1 MATAPTF
8 SPQMMA
14 LGSIGNAINAY
25 TDRRAAERVL
35 AQQTQQLRDRIA
47 FDRRIMEEQVAL
59 RAQEVARQQMLAQA
73 AGGAFADSLGQF
85 RDVQGDI
92 DARAGGLSEVFRAAL
107 ARPAPQL
114 SAPTATGMTAD
125 YEAAA
130 RAKQSADMAQEADRL
145 AVAQAFGQ
153 TMTDKGFALSENEQL
168 AALLR
173 NFGAGSQRAS
183 TAEIASR
190 EGRLYQPTPIQQA
203 PSMLGDLFVGLGSIG
218 LQAAQKPAEAP
229 SPYAIGAP
237 QGTQEPGLRMTTGGV
252 GLRTDRPAGLGI
264 RTR

>member
-1 MATAPTF
+1 MATAQTF
-8 SPQMMA
+8 SPEMMV

-25 TDRRAAERVL
+25 TDRRATERVL

-59 RAQEVARQQMLAQA
+59 RAQEVARQQMLARA
-73 AGGAFADSLGQF
+73 AGGAFADSLNQF
-85 RDVQGDI
+85 RDVQGGI
-92 DARAGGLSEVFRAAL
+92 DASAGGLSEVFRAAL

-114 SAPTATGMTAD
+114 STPAATGATAD

-130 RAKQSADMAQEADRL
+130 RAKQSADMVQEADRL
-145 AVAQAFGQ
+145 AAAQAFGQ
-153 TMTDKGFALSENEQL
+153 SMMDKGYAMSENEQL

-190 EGRLYQPTPIQQA
+190 EGRLYQPTPVKQA
-203 PSMLGDLFVGLGSIG
+203 PSMLGDLFVGLGGLG
-218 LQAAQKPAEAP
+218 LQAAQQPASPP
-229 SPYAIGAP
+229 SPYAIGVPA
-237 QGTQEPGLRMTTGGV
+237 GAQEPGLRMSTGGV